1 MKSKELKSLRKK
13 YVELRETLI
22 KTLENSDYEIDV
34 DGDDVDLLQGQSLIR
49 VQNQISAN
57 NIKKLRALDTAIE
70 SIDQGE
76 YGQCQECGEG
86 IGIKRLEAIPGVNTC
101 IVCAEQLELH
111 R

>member
-1 MKSKELKSLRKK
+1 MKPKELKNLRKK
-13 YVELRETLI
+13 YVELRENLI

-57 NIKKLRALDTAIE
+57 NIKKLRAIDAAIE
-70 SIDQGE
+70 SIDDGE
-76 YGQCQECGEG
+76 YGDCQDCGEP
-86 IGIKRLEAIPGVNTC
+86 IGIKRLEAIPGVCTC
-101 IVCAEQLELH
+101 IGCAEKAELH